1 MTVIAQIKVERMR
14 RMSIEASRLFCRPN
28 WIGEKRKLKIRFRR
42 NGNATMKGIC
52 LWTNIRNTFPNE
64 MAINIYSTVQT
75 GPKSQDG
82 GAHDGLIIVE
92 YQVEV

>member
-1 MTVIAQIKVERMR
+1 MSVERMR
-14 RMSIEASRLFCRPN
+14 RISIEARRLFCRPN
-28 WIGEKRKLKIRFRR
+28 WMGEKRKLKIRFRI
-42 NGNATMKGIC
+42 NGKATMKGIS
-52 LWTNIRNTFPNE
+52 LWTNMRNTFPNE
-64 MAINIYSTVQT
+64 IAINIYSTVQT